1 MNAPRLDL
9 IFFWHMHQPDYRDHA
24 NGEFIMPWT
33 YLRGRLSA
41 AGLAAAEAQPSFC
54 ESSDWFWWF
63 GDYNPSQAVIS
74 FDQIFRRNLAKLYRC
89 LQLAPPAQLKLSI
102 STGRAD
108 AVAVDAGG
116 ALRHATA
123 PTYVKFD
130 QHT

>member
-24 NGEFIMPWT
+24 NGEFIMPWA

-74 FDQIFRRNLAKLYRC
+74 FDQIFRRNWPNCIAVCNWHLRRNSSC
-89 LQLAPPAQLKLSI
+89 LSQRAGPMLLRLMQEAPC
-102 STGRAD
+102 
-108 AVAVDAGG
+108 
-116 ALRHATA
+116 ATPLLP
-123 PTYVKFD
+123 PT
-130 QHT
+130 